1 MNRRDFLNAAT
12 RGAAAT
18 AALATPAIATAGA
31 TGSDLY
37 DRLADQIAATREA
50 LGQRIDGLTGELGDL
65 AGRVGQLELQHQLLL
80 FLLVLSLV
88 FDGGLTWL
96 VLHVPAAPLV

>member
-18 AALATPAIATAGA
+18 AALATPAIAAAGTA
-31 TGSDLY
+31 GSDLY
-37 DRLADQIAATREA
+37 DHLADQLNAAREA
-50 LGQRIDGLTGELGDL
+50 LGARIDSLAGELGDV
-65 AGRVGQLELQHQLLL
+65 ADRVSQLELQHRLLL

-96 VLHVPAAPLV
+96 VLHVPAAPIV